1 MKKFIYSIAI
11 FLLLIVA
18 MVSTAFAAANPI
30 NPPQSSA
37 TANAASGTP
46 PAEYLQAI
54 NNMRNNKYNEND
66 MKAFAYQVF
75 SVFDRHP
82 EFTQVSV
89 LFADDELDMRLPEAR
104 ITSQMDLEKWYATI
118 GTKYQSNL
126 HIIEKLSVSI
136 PAKSDYRI
144 DLIVQWQTL
153 AKDGKFSSQ
162 RMRQQWKV
170 VDGGGY
176 WPRITSYFVEP
187 VL

>member
-1 MKKFIYSIAI
+1 MKKFSFSIAI
-11 FLLLIVA
+11 FLLVISVMA
-18 MVSTAFAAANPI
+18 STAFAAANPI
-30 NPPQSSA
+30 NPPPSSA
-37 TANAASGTP
+37 TATASPGTP
-46 PAEYLQAI
+46 PADFLQAI

-75 SVFDRHP
+75 SVLDRHP
-82 EFTQVSV
+82 EFAQVSV
-89 LFADDELDMRLPEAR
+89 LFADDDLDMKVPDTR

-118 GTKYQSNL
+118 GAKYQSNL

-176 WPRITSYFVEP
+176 WPRITSYISEP
-187 VL
+187 AL

>member
-1 MKKFIYSIAI
+1 MKKFSYSVAV

-18 MVSTAFAAANPI
+18 MASTAFAAANPI
-30 NPPQSSA
+30 NPPASSA
-37 TANAASGTP
+37 AATAPGTP

-82 EFTQVSV
+82 EFAQISV
-89 LFADDELDMRLPEAR
+89 LFADDDLDMRLPETR
-104 ITSQMDLEKWYATI
+104 IASQMDLEKWYAGI

-126 HIIEKLSVSI
+126 HVIERLSVSI

-144 DLIVQWQTL
+144 DLVVQWQAL
-153 AKDGKFSSQ
+153 AKDGKFTTQ
-162 RMRQQWKV
+162 RMHQQWKV

-187 VL
+187 AL